1 MNLNKNAF
9 AFALACAAAFGIV
22 QVACSILVMVMLD
35 MMSSM
40 TGHML
45 HTDWKGMGWQISFM
59 WAVIGGILWVLLMGL
74 SGWLIAKIYNSQ
86 I

>member
-1 MNLNKNAF
+1 MKLNEN

-22 QVACSILVMVMLD
+22 WVACSILVMVMPD

-45 HTDWKGMGWQISFM
+45 HTNLKGMG
-59 WAVIGGILWVLLMGL
+59 
-74 SGWLIAKIYNSQ
+74 
-86 I
+86 